1 MRMQSKE
8 ATGVS
13 DEQRV
18 ERQGRGR
25 RSQPRKGQSLLQGCI
40 IFTIAKSW
48 SLSLLELCVL
58 NDCEPH
64 ELGRFIRNRGKENIA
79 HIRMHCEPLFTDY
92 SSSAINS
99 AIVVE
104 GWTMLGANQ
113 QRAFGEHRSG
123 CTVEQYLFARY
134 KRTLIFSHLPCL
146 RVIRGIRKLLKRQT
160 TNAMGEYHYDYFP
173 IECLRF
179 MTTTTMTEK
188 AKGTDDNDDDDE
200 DKEDGE
206 ERKSPPQRSTTADN
220 LVVVVDEEEEL
231 RKGWFNDNE
240 QELANEFEQKIN
252 LQ

>member
-1 MRMQSKE
+1 
-8 ATGVS
+8 
-13 DEQRV
+13 
-18 ERQGRGR
+18 
-25 RSQPRKGQSLLQGCI
+25 
-40 IFTIAKSW
+40 
-48 SLSLLELCVL
+48 
-58 NDCEPH
+58 
-64 ELGRFIRNRGKENIA
+64 
-79 HIRMHCEPLFTDY
+79 
-92 SSSAINS
+92 
-99 AIVVE
+99 
-104 GWTMLGANQ
+104 MLGANQ

-146 RVIRGIRKLLKRQT
+146 RVIRGMRKLLKRQT
-160 TNAMGEYHYDYFP
+160 TNATGEYHYDYFP

-179 MTTTTMTEK
+179 MTTTTTEK

-220 LVVVVDEEEEL
+220 LVVVVVDQEKEEEL